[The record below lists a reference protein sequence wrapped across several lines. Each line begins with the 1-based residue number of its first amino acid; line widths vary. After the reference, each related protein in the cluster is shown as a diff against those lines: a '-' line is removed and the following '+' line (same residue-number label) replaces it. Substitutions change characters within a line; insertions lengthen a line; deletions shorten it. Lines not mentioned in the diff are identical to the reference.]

1 MRKAKAVILV
11 VPLDLGN
18 TLPEYAIW
26 CQISPLSRLP
36 LASVVQVVGTLG
48 GSQLALFGYIPC
60 WVRCS
65 IRQSAL

>member
-11 VPLDLGN
+11 VPLDLDN

-36 LASVVQVVGTLG
+36 LASVQVVGTLG
-48 GSQLALFGYIPC
+48 GSQLALFGYIQC